1 MKKVEPITKIGVDN
15 VEHDVANLPDNVK
28 RLIELYEEA
37 TQRKQD
43 AQVEHTIAESAM
55 QTLAQSI
62 INAVRQHVAE
72 VVKAAATQTSEK
84 EAANG

>member
-15 VEHDVANLPDNVK
+15 VEHDIVNLPDNVK
-28 RLIELYEEA
+28 KLVELYEET
-37 TQRKQD
+37 TQRKQNAQDEHVIAD
-43 AQVEHTIAESAM
+43 AAM

-72 VVKAAATQTSEK
+72 VVKTAATQTTEK